1 MRPLLNGGTFGRD
14 DMENKHPS
22 VRDVVEY
29 GLDRIS
35 PDRTVSVPVRELVRL
50 FKSFEELNAFFH
62 QPMHYPNVEVVHAF
76 LETRLTV
83 GPTKLSPRRST
94 RHFRAFSLMMSCE
107 TLRPARSNI
116 RSHSHIDR
124 REHVRCP

>member
-1 MRPLLNGGTFGRD
+1 
-14 DMENKHPS
+14 MENKHPS

-62 QPMHYPNVEVVHAF
+62 QPMHYPNMDAVHAF
-76 LETRLTV
+76 RSCTRSRRHSTSR
-83 GPTKLSPRRST
+83 LSARMSALSGRSGL
-94 RHFRAFSLMMSCE
+94 SLS
-107 TLRPARSNI
+107 R
-116 RSHSHIDR
+116 
-124 REHVRCP
+124 